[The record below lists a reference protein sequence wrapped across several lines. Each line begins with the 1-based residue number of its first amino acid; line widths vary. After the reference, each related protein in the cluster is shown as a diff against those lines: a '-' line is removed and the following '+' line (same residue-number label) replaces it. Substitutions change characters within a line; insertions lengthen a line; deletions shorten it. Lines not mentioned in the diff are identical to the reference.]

1 MDRQSFIDFMSGAG
15 VLGFG
20 EFITKA
26 GRISPY
32 FINTGLYC
40 TGAHLSR
47 LAEYYAELIYD
58 SGEQFD
64 VLFGPA
70 YKGIPLASVTALELH
85 RTYGINV
92 KYAFNRKE
100 AKDHGEGGTI
110 IGHVPSQDERV
121 AVIEDV
127 TSAGTSIRETLD
139 LLGQTA
145 QITALFVSVDRC
157 ERGKTDKSAIS
168 EIRDTYGIHT
178 YNICNAYDIL
188 NSLAQDDPNRAKMR
202 EYLKQYGARA

>member
-1 MDRQSFIDFMSGAG
+1 MDIQSFVDFMQKAG
-15 VLGFG
+15 VLRFG

-40 TGAHLSR
+40 TGAHLAK

-70 YKGIPLASVTALELH
+70 YKGIPLAAVTALELYK
-85 RTYGINV
+85 TYGIDV

-110 IGHVPSQDERV
+110 IGYSPKEGDRV

-127 TSAGTSIRETLD
+127 TSAGTSVRETLD
-139 LLGQTA
+139 LLRGTA
-145 QITALFVSVDRC
+145 TITALYVSVDRC
-157 ERGKTDKSAIS
+157 ERGKTEKSAIS

-178 YNICNAYDIL
+178 YKICNAYEIL
-188 NSLAQDDPNRAKMR
+188 NSLKQDDPNRAKMR
-202 EYLKQYGARA
+202 EYLKQYGER